1 MAQRNRGNNSTLL
14 RINKE
19 TYLRRR
25 SHRQRESAR
34 AHKERKRADK
44 TREKMAEVVCE
55 ERAEERAYIDP
66 ELWGIILADPV
77 VGLDPA
83 YRCMARRV
91 CRQWRDLIDQAAP
104 TDRGWREPTA
114 RRLTRKP
121 IYNIATMLPWSRGR
135 ILAASVLVECYGLR
149 AIDATARGTDRASG
163 LTVKDYERVFAA
175 VACNVA
181 PVDQCGVM
189 MLSLDPA
196 IVDLGIRIAKEGVEP
211 FMAALAIES
220 ALRSGRAWILDRVC
234 EAWPEGA
241 QSLSH
246 AYMPLEAIDVDMFD
260 RLLHHAPN
268 IPIFEIGDLRADVA
282 RHIADVFCGR
292 VDRPWSTQWTRD
304 ADDPDDREYNL
315 SSLIAED
322 NDVLLRALDDAGLYD
337 LSDDVAVDEV
347 CRRRAIKTAAWLIE
361 RARHGSEDALARMV
375 DKMLRGALTR
385 SHDSDGFPCSS
396 HPEAL
401 LSWLLGGPTPPYDPL
416 APGAPLSLMSLF
428 RLASASDFSCE
439 VPRCLFWLCLRWPQE
454 ASAHLGA
461 VCDAAR
467 QMLTRNGKWIDSYL
481 CRDGRTLE
489 YLVYMLDALY
499 TKLTRV
505 GHAHS
510 ARDLL
515 RAVDLYAITI
525 ECTCDPQTRAAFVE
539 HGRARCADDDSV
551 PTRLA
556 LMRAYVLR
564 TIDPMAVDPWRATFA
579 SAAAWRRWFR
589 VPDTDD
595 ACMP

>member
-1 MAQRNRGNNSTLL
+1 MGDGPWVTCTL
-14 RINKE
+14 KKH
-19 TYLRRR
+19 T
-25 SHRQRESAR
+25 RQTGRTKRERERARERARVTERLSAGKTKTKR
-34 AHKERKRADK
+34 PEIAH
-44 TREKMAEVVCE
+44 EKMQEGIVYV
-55 ERAEERAYIDP
+55 DP

-91 CRQWRDLIDQAAP
+91 CRQWRDLIDRVVP
-104 TDRGWREPTA
+104 TDRGWREAATG
-114 RRLTRKP
+114 RLTRRP
-121 IYNIATMLPWSRGR
+121 IYRIETMLPWSRGR
-135 ILAASVLVECYGLR
+135 IMAASVFVECYGLR
-149 AIDATARGTDRASG
+149 AIDAAARGTGRTSG
-163 LTVKDYERVFAA
+163 LTVQDYERAFAA
-175 VACNVA
+175 VGGDVA
-181 PVDQCGVM
+181 PIDRCGMM

-196 IVDLGIRIAKEGVEP
+196 IVDHAIRIAKEGAEP
-211 FMAALAIES
+211 FMAALAIEF
-220 ALRSGRAWILDRVC
+220 ALRSGHAWILDRVC
-234 EAWPEGA
+234 ETWPEGA

-260 RLLHHAPN
+260 RLLHRASN
-268 IPIFEIGDLRADVA
+268 IPIFEISDLRADVA
-282 RHIADVFCGR
+282 RHIAAVFCGR

-315 SSLIAED
+315 LSLIAED
-322 NDVLLRALDDAGLYD
+322 NAALLRALGDVGLYD
-337 LSDDVAVDEV
+337 LSDDVAVDET
-347 CRRRAIKTAAWLIE
+347 CRRRAIKTAAWLVE

-375 DKMLRGALTR
+375 DRMLRGALTR
-385 SHDSDGFPCSS
+385 SHDSDGSPCSS

-401 LSWLLGGPTPPYDPL
+401 LSWLLGGPTPSYDPL
-416 APGAPLSLMSLF
+416 APGAPLSLTSLF

-439 VPRCLFWLCLRWPQE
+439 VPRCLLWLCLRWPQE

-461 VCDAAR
+461 VRDAAR

-499 TKLTRV
+499 TKLTRI

-525 ECTCDPQTRAAFVE
+525 ECTCDPQTRAAFVK

-564 TIDPMAVDPWRATFA
+564 TIDPMAVDPWRAAFA

-589 VPDTDD
+589 APATDGVC
-595 ACMP
+595 AS